1 VNLTSELFGN
11 SLTPIGDVGRCK
23 NTAIAPGE
31 RCPRDES
38 ETTPDGKAEVVVGA
52 LREDLPLVNPNPA
65 FGDAGASFLVDG
77 ATGTVLATYEHPE
90 PQMGAVF
97 GSQVSQLAAGDL
109 GLRGGEGNDRLA
121 GGPGRDTLYGNGGAD
136 SLDTQDARRG
146 NDVARGGAGAPTR
159 ARPIPA
165 TFVAPA
171 EALGAWVANATGRG
185 IIAVGGESRGH
196 GADRR
201 SDGRFASVGLPP
213 ASGAPLRRSAC
224 RQNPRP
230 PARCSLSRLW
240 AQLRRH

>member
-1 VNLTSELFGN
+1 LRRITVIAVADAPPCTITRGSGN
-11 SLTPIGDVGRCK
+11 DVIRGTRGDNVIC
-23 NTAIAPGE
+23 
-31 RCPRDES
+31 
-38 ETTPDGKAEVVVGA
+38 
-52 LREDLPLVNPNPA
+52 
-65 FGDAGASFLVDG
+65 AGAGNDVVYGGGGNDIIR
-77 ATGTVLATYEHPE
+77 A
-90 PQMGAVF
+90 
-97 GSQVSQLAAGDL
+97 GSGNDVVYGRGGNDTIRGGSGNDV
-109 GLRGGEGNDRLA
+109 LRGGEGNDRLA